1 MLTPTI
7 GGTGAFDPNQTS
19 YASTRLLALTDT
31 VRHSGTP
38 QSAGPYKAALKA
50 GYAVLAHLFDHGHD
64 IVELVHARAH
74 LVDRLLQIA
83 WAAHRLPDSLALV
96 AVGGYGRG
104 ELHPYS
110 DVDVMVLTPGEDGSR
125 GRHHTVLEAFI
136 TFLWDT
142 GLEIGSSVRSVAAA
156 HAHASADITV
166 MTNLME
172 SRLIVGSEQ
181 THRAMI
187 NRIGP
192 TQIWSPAAFFQAKLQ
207 EQQARHHRF
216 HDSGYRVEPNIKESP
231 GGLRDLQ
238 LINWALQRNFGL
250 QSLEDLVD
258 IGFLKGEECQTLI
271 RGRNY
276 LWTLRFAS
284 HLLANRR
291 EDRLLLDHQIAMA
304 RRFGYED
311 GDGQLGVEPFMQGYY
326 RTVQQLSRLNEML
339 LQLLHE
345 EVLNRGAT
353 DLATPLDN
361 TRYQTR
367 HGFVEY
373 ADKGILQRF
382 PFALLEIFLI
392 MAQNPQIKGIRA
404 RTIRLIRNNLWRID
418 DNFRADLRAR
428 SLFLEFLRQ
437 PQGISHGLRRM
448 HRYGVLGAYWPALAR
463 VTGRMQYDLFHVYT
477 VDEHT
482 LMVLRNARRLML
494 AEHRH
499 EVPFASMV
507 ANNLARPHVLYIAAL
522 FHDIGKGRGGDHSIL
537 GALDAREFCDNHNIG
552 RFDTNLIVWLV
563 ENHLLMSITTQ
574 RKDISDPEE
583 IHHFARLV
591 GSSIRLDYLYLLTV
605 ADIRGTN
612 PDLWN
617 DWRDSL
623 LRELYQA
630 TRAVLRRGVETVAN
644 TAAHLRDI
652 KADALAK
659 LSDGAHRLPE
669 PMITALWANVGDDY
683 FLRHSSAEIAW
694 HTESICRHRQAGN
707 PLPLITLSN
716 SAARAGTAVFIYTHN
731 APFVFANSTAVLAQ
745 QALTILDARIITTG
759 DGHTCDSYVIFDE
772 NDAPLHDPHRQQ
784 TLTTALL
791 RALADGIDYDR
802 NVHRRISRQMRHFR
816 IPTGIE
822 LTTDARS
829 GLIRMELITSDRPG
843 LLSVIGERLAAHHL
857 NLVTAKI
864 ATLGER
870 AEDVFLISTADR
882 ALFDDP
888 QAQHQFTR
896 DLEQA
901 IATLD

>member
-1 MLTPTI
+1 M
-7 GGTGAFDPNQTS
+7 
-19 YASTRLLALTDT
+19 ALTDAA
-31 VRHSGTP
+31 RHADASR
-38 QSAGPYKAALKA
+38 AAAPYKAALKA
-50 GYAVLAHLFDHGHD
+50 SYPVLAHLFDHGHD

-83 WAAHRLPDSLALV
+83 WAAHRLPDNLALV

-110 DVDVMVLTPGEDGSR
+110 DVDVMILTPTEDAGPR
-125 GRHHTVLEAFI
+125 RHDTTLAAFI
-136 TFLWDT
+136 TFLWDI

-172 SRLIVGSEQ
+172 SRLIAGSEQ

-192 TQIWSPAAFFQAKLQ
+192 TQIWPSAAFFRAKLQ

-216 HDSGYRVEPNIKESP
+216 HDSGYRVEPNLKESP

-250 QSLEDLVD
+250 QRLEDLVD
-258 IGFLKGEECQTLI
+258 IGFLRGEECLTLI

-291 EDRLLLDHQIAMA
+291 EDRLLFDHQIAMA

-311 GDGQLGVEPFMQGYY
+311 GDDQLGVEPFMQGYY

-345 EVLNRGAT
+345 EVLDTGGA
-353 DLATPLDN
+353 DHAKPLRN
-361 TRYQTR
+361 PRYQTR

-373 ADKGILQRF
+373 VDKNVPARF
-382 PFALLEIFLI
+382 PFALLEIFLV
-392 MAQNPQIKGIRA
+392 MAQHPQIKGIRA
-404 RTIRLIRNNLWRID
+404 RAIRLIRNNLWRID

-428 SLFLEFLRQ
+428 SLFMEFLRQ

-448 HRYGVLGAYWPALAR
+448 HRYGVLGAYWPAFAR

-482 LMVLRNARRLML
+482 LMVLRNARRLMV

-499 EVPFASMV
+499 EVPFAAMV
-507 ANNLARPHVLYIAAL
+507 ADHLARPHVLYIAAL
-522 FHDIGKGRGGDHSIL
+522 FHDIGKGRGGDHSVL
-537 GALDAREFCDNHNIG
+537 GARDAREFCENHGIG

-574 RKDISDPEE
+574 RKDISDPQE
-583 IHHFARLV
+583 IHHFAHQV
-591 GSSIRLDYLYLLTV
+591 GNSIRLDYLYLLTV

-630 TRAVLRRGVETVAN
+630 ARTVLRRGAATVAD

-659 LSDGAHRLPE
+659 LQDSAAPYPE
-669 PMITALWANVGDDY
+669 STIAALWANFGEDY

-694 HTESICRHRQAGN
+694 HTEALCRRQQRGK
-707 PLPLITLSN
+707 PLPLVTLSN
-716 SAARAGTAVFIYTHN
+716 EAARAGTAVFIYTHN
-731 APFVFANSTAVLAQ
+731 APFVFANCTAVLAQ
-745 QALTILDARIITTG
+745 QTLTTLDARIITTG
-759 DGHTCDSYVIFDE
+759 DGYTCDSYVIFDE
-772 NDAPLHDPHRQQ
+772 NDTPLRNPDRQQ
-784 TLTTALL
+784 ALKKALKKALT
-791 RALADGIDYDR
+791 DGIDYDR
-802 NVHRRISRQMRHFR
+802 SVHRRVSRQMRHFR

-822 LTTDARS
+822 LAADTRS
-829 GLIRMELITSDRPG
+829 GLLRMELITSDRPG
-843 LLSVIGERLAAHHL
+843 LLSVIGERLAAHSL

-864 ATLGER
+864 VTLGER
-870 AEDVFLISTADR
+870 AEDVFLINTADG
-882 ALFDDP
+882 APFDDP
-888 QAQHQFTR
+888 QAQRLFTR

-901 IATLD
+901 IAALD